1 MRGTELLEKMEL
13 IDPAWLEA
21 ADAAPVRKAGKH
33 YRVTISIGCCRK
45 VPDST
50 SMASIQSEAEQFL
63 RSADQAMYLEK
74 KSNS

>member
-1 MRGTELLEKMEL
+1 MIIRNDATVSRLLRDEIAK
-13 IDPAWLEA
+13 A
-21 ADAAPVRKAGKH
+21 VRKAGKH